1 MKRFYKLLLT
11 SISIVLPFVL
21 LAQPTDNV
29 VAYYPFNGNANDV
42 SGNNKNGTV
51 SGATLTTDRLG
62 KANAAYYF
70 NGSSNQIYLP
80 NNLLPAATAFSFGC
94 WIKASG
100 NNFSPDSY
108 DIQLIIDL
116 RGQYQ
121 IALNY
126 REPRN
131 SSYPNSVYY
140 NIYDGS
146 VSKNLFSP
154 TNSIMPGTWYHV
166 FCSLGNGSMELY
178 VNGVLMG
185 SETIGTPGNVYGYNN
200 TIGKDYTSQNRLW
213 FYGAIDQV
221 LLYSRKLTSSEV
233 QAIYNRESTSSEIS
247 ELYAPVSIRY
257 NYDAS
262 GNRSSRAP
270 ITLKSGS
277 FINVRDSI
285 GSESFS
291 ENYLEPQKEEIEGGK
306 INIYPNPT
314 RGFLK
319 VEITGIKDEVKT
331 SIQIYNLSGSQLV
344 NIVPGSSTSV
354 IDMSKYPNGTYLL
367 KVFVGDKMTEW
378 KIIKE

>member
-1 MKRFYKLLLT
+1 M
-11 SISIVLPFVL
+11 VLPLGVF
-21 LAQPTDNV
+21 AQPTDNV

-42 SGNNKNGTV
+42 SGNSKNGTV

-62 KANAAYYF
+62 KANAAYFF
-70 NGSSNQIYLP
+70 NGRSNLIYLP
-80 NNLLPAATAFSFGC
+80 DALLPNASAFAISY
-94 WIKASG
+94 WIKPGG
-100 NNFSPDSY
+100 NNTSPDTY
-108 DIQLIIDL
+108 NAQIVVDL
-116 RGQYQ
+116 RGQFQ
-121 IALNY
+121 IATTYLEPNY
-126 REPRN
+126 TSNPN
-131 SSYPNSVYY
+131 TMQFYIYSSVTETVYTPN
-140 NIYDGS
+140 
-146 VSKNLFSP
+146 
-154 TNSIMPGTWYHV
+154 NSIMPGNWYHIL
-166 FCSLGNGSMELY
+166 CNYGNNVMELY
-178 VNGVLMG
+178 LNGNFVG
-185 SETIGTPGNVYGYNN
+185 SKTISIPGPVSGYNN
-200 TIGKDYTSQNRLW
+200 TIGKDYNVGWDRLW

-221 LLYSRKLTSSEV
+221 LFYSRKLTSSEV

-257 NYDAS
+257 NYDGS

-277 FINVRDSI
+277 FINVRDSV

-291 ENYLEPQKEEIEGGK
+291 ENYLEPQKDEIEGGK